1 MSHATP
7 SEPTTRRALTLAEW
21 GALDEDEPGELVD
34 GVLVEEEVPDYV
46 HELVVAWLIGVLGTG
61 RAAHCRP
68 TRVSPADEP
77 WPLAAERNSWPLPV
91 ISARGSSRSRARLSE
106 TPDRVT

>member
-46 HELVVAWLIGVLGTG
+46 HELVVAWLIGVLGTWAEPRTAG
-61 RAAHCRP
+61 LRAF
-68 TRVSPADEP
+68 
-77 WPLAAERNSWPLPV
+77 PLPT
-91 ISARGSSRSRARLSE
+91 SPGRWRPSGTRG
-106 TPDRVT
+106 PFP